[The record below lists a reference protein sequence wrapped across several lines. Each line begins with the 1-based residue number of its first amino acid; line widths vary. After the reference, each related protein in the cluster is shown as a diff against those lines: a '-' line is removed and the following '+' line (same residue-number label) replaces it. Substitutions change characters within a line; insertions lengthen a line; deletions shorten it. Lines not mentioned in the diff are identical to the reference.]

1 MSIFPGLTRKK
12 ARTFCRT
19 HRRVL

>member
-1 MSIFPGLTRKK
+1 MSIYPGLTRKK